1 MKTKALLIFS
11 IVLLGFACKGPQ
23 GKDAE
28 TSDAKEVKS
37 AEAAMNYQVVAEESI
52 IHWTGSKPTGEHHGT
67 VEVQRGVLNVD
78 ENTIIGGSFVM
89 DMTSILVEDI
99 EDPEMNQKLEGHLK
113 SPDFFNVDTFSTAS
127 FEITQVDAVGEN
139 PDYTHKISGNLTIK
153 DISKN
158 ISFMAH
164 VEITP
169 EAIKAHTERFII
181 DRTNWDV
188 NYQSKTVFDN
198 LKDKFIHDDIALEV
212 ELKAKP

>member
-1 MKTKALLIFS
+1 MKTKALFVLS
-11 IVLLGFACKGPQ
+11 IVLVGFACKGPQ
-23 GKDAE
+23 GKKAE

-37 AEAAMNYQVVAEESI
+37 AEAAMNYQVIPEEST

-67 VEVQRGVLNVD
+67 VSVKSGVLNVD
-78 ENTIIGGSFVM
+78 ENTIIGGSFVI
-89 DMTSILVEDI
+89 DMTSIVVEDI
-99 EDPEMNQKLEGHLK
+99 EDPEMNQKLQGHLK
-113 SPDFFNVDTFSTAS
+113 SPDFFNVDTFNTAS
-127 FEITQVDAVGEN
+127 FEITQVDAVGDN

-164 VEITP
+164 VEIGP
-169 EAIKAHTERFII
+169 EAINAQTERFII

-188 NYQSKTVFDN
+188 NYQSKKVFDN

-212 ELKAKP
+212 KLKAQP